1 VLLVHGSADP
11 VVPYASMAAAR
22 AALQAVGI
30 EVACETRPGLAHAID
45 EEGLARA
52 GAVLAAAFVPAT
64 T

>member
-1 VLLVHGSADP
+1 
-11 VVPYASMAAAR
+11 MAAAR

-52 GAVLAAAFVPAT
+52 GAFLAAAFVPAT